1 VVFMVFINIKLKN
14 IQNDNIVNVMVK
26 NDNIEAKPISL
37 MSLKEKIRYYFAL
50 VRMTQKLI
58 KQMRKYN
65 KEKFE
70 LLEIETDDPNITF
83 QLKKQLEGEGF
94 EIEIGEIN
102 N

>member
-1 VVFMVFINIKLKN
+1 MVFINIKLKN